1 MKRNFW
7 IATAV
12 FALAG
17 VCLADE
23 GMWPYNRIPAKELK
37 SKYGFEASKDYLK
50 RLRLASVRFNN
61 GGSGSFVSP
70 NGLALTNNH
79 IASDCLRQLSSE
91 KKDYVADGFH
101 AKAQADELKCPTLEL
116 NVLMEIEPATD
127 RVNAKVNPE
136 MSAQERQDVQKA
148 ATADIEKSCADATG
162 MRCDVVNLY
171 AGGVF
176 DLYKYKKYTD
186 VRLVFSPEFKAAFF
200 GGDPDNFTFPRY
212 CLDMTFF
219 RVYENDKP
227 VRSPEYLRWSKDGAK
242 DGDLVFV
249 SGHPGSTN
257 RLLTEAQLRFERDV
271 RMPFMYDWL
280 NTMAR
285 AMREYGQGGPE
296 PQRRARDE
304 LFRFDN
310 SIKAYGGMLGGVRDE
325 ALMQR
330 KAAIEKELRA
340 KIAADPKLK
349 SEYADAWEVIAKAQE
364 VNREI
369 YVEYRLLNGLGIYSR
384 LFSIG
389 QQLYRLGQELPKENA
404 ERLPEYQEAGLP
416 SFYQRLYSPA
426 PIYDDVE
433 IVKLTEGLTFMRDRL
448 GKDNPAVKTVLNGGE
463 PAVVAKDLVNGTKL
477 KDVDL
482 RKELGADQARKA
494 AQSDD
499 PMIKLAG
506 AIDEQARAV
515 RKRYEDEVEAVENAN
530 GGRIARARFAV
541 AGTDVYPDATFTL
554 RLSIG
559 VVKGYQENGK
569 RIEPFTK
576 MEGLYDRATGKE
588 PYELPQSILD
598 AKERVNLAT
607 PYNLVSTNDSTGGNS
622 GSPVINRKGE
632 IVGLLFDG
640 NIQTLANDFLYRETQ
655 ARAVSVDTRAIF
667 ETLKNVYGAKRVVA
681 EITAK

>member
-1 MKRNFW
+1 
-7 IATAV
+7 
-12 FALAG
+12 
-17 VCLADE
+17 
-23 GMWPYNRIPAKELK
+23 MWPYNRIPAKELK
-37 SKYGFEASKDYLK
+37 SKYGFEASKDFLK

-91 KKDYVADGFH
+91 TKDYVADGFH

-116 NVLMEIEPATD
+116 NVLMEIEPATG

-257 RLLTEAQLRFERDV
+257 RLLTEAQLRLERDV

-280 NTMAR
+280 NTMAK

-325 ALMQR
+325 GLMQR
-330 KAAIEKELRA
+330 KAEIEKELRA

-349 SEYADAWEVIAKAQE
+349 AEYADAWDLIAKAQQ

-404 ERLPEYQEAGLP
+404 ERLPEYQEAGLT

-433 IVKLTEGLTFMRDRL
+433 IVKLAEGLTFMRDRL
-448 GKDNPAVKTVLNGGE
+448 GKDNPAVKTVLNGRE
-463 PAVVAKDLVNGTKL
+463 PAVVAKELVNGTKL
-477 KDVDL
+477 KDVEL
-482 RKELGADQARKA
+482 RKELGAEQAKKA
-494 AQSDD
+494 GQSDD
-499 PMIKLAG
+499 PMIKLAV
-506 AIDEQARAV
+506 AIDGQARAV

-569 RIEPFTK
+569 RIAPFTK

-655 ARAVSVDTRAIF
+655 ARAVSVDTRAIV
-667 ETLKNVYGAKRVVA
+667 ETLKNVYGAERVVA
-681 EITAK
+681 EFTAK